1 MYSEFRQKP
10 GGRATLRT
18 TACAILSDKNELEVE
33 IKPRAT
39 QHDVVCNEP
48 KCYSMQNMPFDAK
61 LVPFDAKRV
70 PFDANC
76 RSFDANSVPFDASC
90 RPLHV
95 FDANFGAIQC
105 KLHDMSIFPTTTLGT
120 N

>member
-1 MYSEFRQKP
+1 M
-10 GGRATLRT
+10 RT
-18 TACAILSDKNELEVE
+18 TACARLSDKNESEVE

-61 LVPFDAKRV
+61 LVPFDA
-70 PFDANC
+70 NC
-76 RSFDANSVPFDASC
+76 RPFDANSVPFDASC